1 MKEKETNKLYHSI
14 TNVNEDYIE
23 EAQNTKAEKT
33 QPLWSKWGIL
43 AACLFLVVASTF
55 AISNIFPPTPEN
67 SEYKVV
73 SNENGNSNGYH
84 VTQEGKTTDSS
95 EKATVISSYGDA
107 DSTAC
112 YKAPDNGSCI
122 YSIPLRNA
130 MEKYGDTVIY
140 KIIVD
145 VFSNTTIVE
154 TNSEA
159 VKNEIERLREIG
171 YTVDFEQHNDETMTH
186 DYFVLHAT
194 QAQLINFASN
204 DNYGY
209 MFWLYDEG
217 AMGCVK

>member
-23 EAQNTKAEKT
+23 EAQNTKAVNKHL
-33 QPLWSKWGIL
+33 LWSKWGIL
-43 AACLFLVVASTF
+43 AACLFLVVTAAF
-55 AISNIFPPTPEN
+55 AVSNIFPSTPEN
-67 SEYKVV
+67 SEHKVIG
-73 SNENGNSNGYH
+73 NEKGNSNGYH
-84 VTQEGKTTDSS
+84 VAQEGKTTNPS
-95 EKATVISSYGDA
+95 EKPTVISSYGDV

-112 YKAPDNGSCI
+112 YKAPDNGSYF

-130 MEKYGDTVIY
+130 MEKYGDTVLY
-140 KIIVD
+140 KITVD
-145 VFSNTTIVE
+145 VFSNTNIVE

-194 QAQLINFASN
+194 QEQLINFSPN

-209 MFWLYDEG
+209 MFWLYDER
-217 AMGCVK
+217 AK